1 LPIAADGLART
12 AAKFAAFLKNIALA
26 CCVPRDGSGRLGSQI
41 VLIVQSSKGDRM
53 KTSIARIALI
63 IVLIMAA
70 PFAAF
75 ADTWQIDPAHT
86 NVEFTVR
93 HMMISNV
100 SGQFEKTSGTITT
113 DGGNPTSALIDAT
126 IDASSIN
133 TRVAKRDGHLKSP
146 DFLDVAKYPTITFK
160 SKKVEAAGAGKWK
173 VTGDLTLHGVTKE
186 VVLDVDGPTPPIKDP
201 MGNMRA
207 GASATTT
214 ISRKDFG
221 LTWNKTMESG
231 GVIVGDEVKISID
244 VEAVKKPG
252 A

>member
-1 LPIAADGLART
+1 
-12 AAKFAAFLKNIALA
+12 
-26 CCVPRDGSGRLGSQI
+26 
-41 VLIVQSSKGDRM
+41 M
-53 KTSIARIALI
+53 KTWTARITLAILL
-63 IVLIMAA
+63 VAAA
-70 PFAAF
+70 PFAAR

-100 SGQFEKTSGTITT
+100 SGQFEKTSGTIMA
-113 DGGNPTSALIDAT
+113 DANNPTSAVIDAT
-126 IDASSIN
+126 IDAASID
-133 TRVAKRDGHLKSP
+133 TRVAKRDAHLKSP

-186 VVLDVDGPTPPIKDP
+186 VVLDIDGPAAPIKDP

-214 ISRKDFG
+214 ISRKGFG
-221 LTWNKTMESG
+221 LTWNKMMESG
-231 GVIVGDEVKISID
+231 GVIVGDEVKITID

>member
-1 LPIAADGLART
+1 MKTRIAPIALTILLVA
-12 AAKFAAFLKNIALA
+12 
-26 CCVPRDGSGRLGSQI
+26 
-41 VLIVQSSKGDRM
+41 
-53 KTSIARIALI
+53 
-63 IVLIMAA
+63 AA
-70 PFAAF
+70 PLATR
-75 ADTWQIDPAHT
+75 ADTWKIDPPHT

-100 SGQFEKTSGTITT
+100 KGQFEKTSGTITT
-113 DGGNPTSALIDAT
+113 DGNNPTSAVIDAT
-126 IDASSIN
+126 IDATSID

-146 DFLDVAKYPTITFK
+146 DFLDVARYPTISFK
-160 SKKVEAAGAGKWK
+160 SKKIEAAGPGKWK

-186 VVLDVDGPTPPIKDP
+186 VILDVDRPTAPVKDP
-201 MGNMRA
+201 MGMMRA

-231 GVIVGDEVKISID
+231 GVLVGDEVKISID

-252 A
+252 V